1 MSRRRPAFAF
11 NFPVEMFV
19 FNKNNLSLQSILTT
33 VIDYLR
39 AGRAGKNRDDKPE
52 TLSYLSR
59 LSVVF
64 F

>member
-1 MSRRRPAFAF
+1 MSQIHLAFAF
-11 NFPVEMFV
+11 NFLVEMFV
-19 FNKNNLSLQSILTT
+19 FNKNNLSLQSTLMT